1 MYDPAP
7 YSAMSPMGE
16 GRALRDRCAWG
27 FAVALLL
34 LPAAASAE
42 SPYHLGPLHEVVA
55 SSGVFEALKD
65 ADTFEIGAE
74 FRFAPRRFPWL
85 PRFVPDLI
93 PTAGTM
99 ASSRGI
105 LYAYGGFRIELPL
118 AERWGL
124 GAGSAAGL
132 YERAYGK
139 NLNGP
144 LEFRSHIELSYR
156 LDSGSRVGLCLYH
169 LSNAG
174 LQSGNPGSESL
185 VFSYTAPLRRR

>member
-1 MYDPAP
+1 
-7 YSAMSPMGE
+7 MSPMGE
-16 GRALRDRCAWG
+16 GRALPSRCFWG
-27 FAVALLL
+27 FAIALLL

-42 SPYHLGPLHEVVA
+42 SPYRLGPLQEVVA
-55 SSGVFEALKD
+55 SSGVFEILKD
-65 ADTFEIGAE
+65 ADTYEIGAE

-85 PRFVPDLI
+85 PRFVPALI

-118 AERWGL
+118 AERWEI

-132 YERAYGK
+132 YEPAHGK

-144 LEFRSHIELSYR
+144 LEFRSHVELSFR
-156 LDSGSRVGLCLYH
+156 LSSGSRVGLCLYH

-174 LQSGNPGSESL
+174 LHTGNPGSESL
-185 VFSYTAPLRRR
+185 VFSYSAPLQRR